1 MSQAGT
7 PNTNDGLTILDAFD
21 AFYREYY
28 KQEINELAT
37 RYPNDQTSL
46 TIEFEDIWNY
56 DPAIADDWRS
66 HPREMAEHAEEAL
79 AQFDLA
85 VDVDLSEASVRVT
98 DTQEYIDRKEV
109 AGLSHQDL
117 GTLVAIRGQLNR
129 VSDTIPL
136 LTRGAFECMR
146 CGVLTEVPQ
155 FRTSGQEPHECS
167 GCERQGPFQ
176 INVAES
182 EWTDVRKCLLEEP
195 PEEQVNTRGEQLS
208 VFVDG
213 DLVHAGGKNGLPDRS
228 GERVTI
234 VGELTLQ
241 DKDILTEGDGGP
253 EGEMYLDASAIVFDE
268 SDRDDIDVEAHREEI
283 EALKERAGD
292 GLIEDYRDSI
302 APDIIAKGDDDL
314 EVAMEALVA
323 YLFNAYRADP
333 DALSSSRRG
342 DIHIGII
349 GDPGKGKSTILS
361 QVAKLSPESEFR
373 SGSGVTKVGLTAAA
387 RQQEFFGKSEWTL
400 EPGILPRANGGH
412 CIIDEIDD
420 VVDDDTKAIHDALED
435 PQMVKADKAGIS
447 ADLPTRTAVCV
458 SGNPAEGR
466 FEKYGAPF
474 AEQVDMDPALI
485 SRMDALFALQDIPD
499 PEHDRDVAR
508 HVLDSWDELTK
519 FEIAERKADV
529 EAPTEAETID
539 PPISA
544 DVFQAAIV
552 EAQDT
557 IFPTLTEEAKDM
569 LEEYYV
575 DVRQLNDDDGG
586 DGDPVPA
593 TARTLEAGI
602 RLSTAFARSEFC
614 EDVLPRHAERAINIS
629 RNVVGLNFDPESGK
643 FDAGRTDTGKPKSQK
658 ERRRKLQEL
667 IESEQPDDGNDG
679 VPVEEIKDIA
689 DERWGIEGSQVDH
702 DLEQMKNS
710 KNACLIE
717 PRAEEVRK
725 I

>member
-1 MSQAGT
+1 MSQAAT
-7 PNTNDGLTILDAFD
+7 PNTGDGLTVLDAFD

-28 KQEINELAT
+28 KQEINELAAV
-37 RYPNDQTSL
+37 YPGEQTSL
-46 TIEFEDIWNY
+46 TIEFKDLYRY
-56 DPAIADDWRS
+56 DADIADDWQR
-66 HPREMAEHAEEAL
+66 HPREMKNYAEEAL
-79 AQFDLA
+79 SQFDVA
-85 VDVDLSEASVRVT
+85 VDVDLTDATVRVT
-98 DTQEYIDRKEV
+98 DTEEYLPRKQV
-109 AGLSHQDL
+109 AGLSHHDL
-117 GTLVAIRGQLNR
+117 GELVAIRGQLNR

-136 LTRGAFECMR
+136 LTMGAFECQR
-146 CGVLTEVPQ
+146 CATMTRVPQ
-155 FRTSGQEPHECS
+155 LRTDGQEPHECS
-167 GCERQGPFQ
+167 GCERQGPFSL
-176 INVAES
+176 NVVES
-182 EWTDVRKCLLEEP
+182 EWTDVRKCKLEEP
-195 PEEQVNTRGEQLS
+195 PEEQVNTRGEHLS

-241 DKDILTEGDGGP
+241 DKENLTGGDGGP
-253 EGEMYLDASAIVFDE
+253 EGEMYLDGSSIVFDE
-268 SDRDDIDVEAHREEI
+268 SDRDDIDVEGRMDDI

-292 GLIEDYRDSI
+292 GLIEDFRDSI

-361 QVAKLSPESEFR
+361 QVAKLSPESEYR

-387 RQQEFFGKSEWTL
+387 KQEEFFGKSEWTL

-420 VVDDDTKAIHDALED
+420 VVDEDTKAIHDALED

-519 FEIAERKADV
+519 FEIAERKAEV
-529 EAPTEAETID
+529 EAPEETETID
-539 PPISA
+539 PPIPA

-552 EAQDT
+552 HAQDT
-557 IFPTLTEEAKDM
+557 VFPTLTDDAKDM

-575 DVRQLNDDDGG
+575 DVRQLNDDGG
-586 DGDPVPA
+586 EGDPVPA

-602 RLSTAFARSEFC
+602 RLSTAFARAEFS

-643 FDAGRTDTGKPKSQK
+643 FDAARTDTGKPKSQK
-658 ERRRKLQEL
+658 ERRQKLLET
-667 IESEQPDDGNDG
+667 IEEREKEEESGAVGIETLADIAEEQLG
-679 VPVEEIKDIA
+679 VSRSQVEHDVEELK
-689 DERWGIEGSQVDH
+689 
-702 DLEQMKNS
+702 KNS
-710 KNACLIE
+710 ELVE
-717 PRAEEVRK
+717 PEMGEVRT